1 MSNIHIKSLNIEAFR
16 GIKNLKLEDFT
27 GINIFS
33 GINNSGKTSI
43 LEILQTSGNPCSPYF
58 WTNFDRIGETSST
71 AFEQILNLYPSTEKN
86 FRIAYSKDDDLNGS
100 SSIELKAD
108 VTKEKTTKREYC
120 REAHIE
126 CEPGEEYFEAEMIKI
141 HTDFIYNG
149 KLADSFKVYNVTRFD
164 SFIEEIEKPYKQYK
178 TLYVPSNV
186 NYDINPFI
194 TEIFSNN
201 ESHKEL
207 ISVLQLFDNDIIDIV
222 PTVREYPIPFSLKN
236 SYQIRS
242 KKFGKLV
249 PFGIYGDGVRKAFHF
264 VVAVLATKNGILLID
279 EFETAIHTSVM
290 DKLFTWI
297 FEACKKFNVQLFM
310 TTHNKEALQKVLAL
324 NDKKE
329 FNNDITLYTLYKI
342 DGKNVV
348 RRLSAERA
356 IEADKNFGQEL
367 R

>member
-43 LEILQTSGNPCSPYF
+43 LEILQTSGNPCSPYV

-71 AFEQILNLYPSTEKN
+71 VFEQILNLYPSTEKD

-108 VTKEKTTKREYC
+108 VTNIKTTKSEYC
-120 REAHIE
+120 KEAHIE
-126 CEPGEEYFEAEMIKI
+126 CEPGEEYFEAKMIKL

-149 KLADSFKVYNVTRFD
+149 NLEDSFDVYNVSRFD
-164 SFIEEIEKPYKQYK
+164 SFVENVEKSYTKYK

-207 ISVLQLFDNDIIDIV
+207 ISVLQLFDDDIIDIA

-249 PFGIYGDGVRKAFHF
+249 PFGVYGDGVRKAFHF

-356 IEADKNFGQEL
+356 IEADMNFGQEL